1 MENQLASVYAYV
13 FIDIPQNYA
22 IFQDNI
28 FILLSSELEISS
40 QLVPT

>member
-28 FILLSSELEISS
+28 FISSELEISS